1 MRISRTN
8 TISHQHRCRLSC
20 RWQRL
25 REPQHFLQLQRDL
38 HQLLRHQTLTCCVAA
53 AHTPSLEL
61 QNKQFPGAELQYR
74 KADPDRRNWTTR
86 AFHHTDTHLRSLSD
100 PVLKK
105 KTKAI
110 VASADITSVLAEYSL
125 HPPFLLFTIF
135 TVSPTANEKKPL
147 IFTLISN
154 SFSCRHD
161 KRIGRMFSVF

>member
-1 MRISRTN
+1 MAASPGTSALPPAAARPTPVTPTSN
-8 TISHQHRCRLSC
+8 
-20 RWQRL
+20 
-25 REPQHFLQLQRDL
+25 PDL
-38 HQLLRHQTLTCCVAA
+38 AVAA

-74 KADPDRRNWTTR
+74 EADPDRRNWTAR

-125 HPPFLLFTIF
+125 HPPFLSFTVF
-135 TVSPTANEKKPL
+135 TVSPTANEKNPYFHSYFKFFQL
-147 IFTLISN
+147 ST
-154 SFSCRHD
+154 
-161 KRIGRMFSVF
+161 